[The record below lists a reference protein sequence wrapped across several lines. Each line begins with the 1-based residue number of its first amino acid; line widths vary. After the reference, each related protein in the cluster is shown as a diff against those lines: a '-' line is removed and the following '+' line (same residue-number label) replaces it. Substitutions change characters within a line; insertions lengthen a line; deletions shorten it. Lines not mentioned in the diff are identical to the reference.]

1 MLFFKSYFKAN
12 CVNQK
17 SKAAEISHAISECT
31 MTFIGQHNLKSPTFL
46 NTHVQLHSIFASH
59 LFFFFLQQIQSWKSS
74 TTVLRYFNPSSNCQ
88 NVSTRPSSPPFLM
101 TDRPPPWTLRPSLG
115 LAGSP
120 RFPAQREEA
129 QRSSISLERTL
140 FPAAL
145 RTPFDLICPGCCLSD
160 TANVHT
166 HTRTLGK

>member
-59 LFFFFLQQIQSWKSS
+59 LFFFFFTTNSILKIKHNSVAILQSEQQLPKRLDSAL
-74 TTVLRYFNPSSNCQ
+74 V
-88 NVSTRPSSPPFLM
+88 
-101 TDRPPPWTLRPSLG
+101 
-115 LAGSP
+115 A
-120 RFPAQREEA
+120 A
-129 QRSSISLERTL
+129 ISH
-140 FPAAL
+140 
-145 RTPFDLICPGCCLSD
+145 D
-160 TANVHT
+160 
-166 HTRTLGK
+166 